1 MGCPNC
7 SAAHNCPLDYA
18 RVQTHQRFA
27 IPRGLNGIFNVN
39 KPAGMTSHDV
49 VNIVR
54 RASRASRVGHAG
66 TLDPIATGVLL
77 VCIGQGVRVSEYL
90 TDHDKKYRARFR
102 LGVATDTDDAT
113 GAIIAQREAADVSRE
128 QIEIALKSFVG
139 KIAQMPPAYSSIK
152 RDGIPL
158 YKLARRGIEI
168 EIEPRNV
175 EIFEISLIET
185 VLPEI
190 EIDVYCSKGT
200 YIRSIARDLGEKL
213 GCGAMMT
220 ALTRTASGN
229 FSLSDAIALD
239 DLRGALDAGFA
250 ERYIYPLDDALLQ
263 YEAIIVEPQLA
274 KDIQQGK
281 SLNCG
286 REFATPFLRAYTAD
300 GDFIA
305 ILERRS
311 AEMWKPRKVFLI

>member
-7 SAAHNCPLDYA
+7 QAAHNCPLDYA
-18 RVQTHQRFA
+18 RVQTNQRFA
-27 IPRGLNGIFNVN
+27 TPRGLNGIFNVN
-39 KPAGMTSHDV
+39 KPAKLSSHDV
-49 VNIVR
+49 VNVVR

-90 TDHDKKYRARFR
+90 TDHDKKYRARIR
-102 LGVATDTDDAT
+102 LGITTDTDDAT
-113 GAIIAQREAADVSRE
+113 GAIIAQRDGNVSRA
-128 QIEIALKSFVG
+128 QIERALKSFVG
-139 KIAQMPPAYSSIK
+139 KISQMPPRYSAIK
-152 RDGIPL
+152 RDGVPL

-168 EIEPRNV
+168 EMMPRNV
-175 EIFEISLIET
+175 EIFEISLIDAP
-185 VLPEI
+185 LPEI
-190 EIDVYCSKGT
+190 EIDVHCSKGT

-213 GCGAMMT
+213 GCGAMMR

-229 FSLSDAIALD
+229 FSLTDAIALD
-239 DLRGALDAGFA
+239 DLRAALEAGFA
-250 ERYIYPLDDALLQ
+250 ERYVYPLDDALLQ
-263 YEAIIVEPQLA
+263 YEAIIVEPHLA

-286 REFATPFLRAYTAD
+286 REFSTPLLRAYTAD

-305 ILERRS
+305 LLERGG